1 MLSIRT
7 RGKTESI
14 FCPTVNQLAMEK
26 NLGQGYQV
34 LAAGRKNRC
43 LQWQKGIWREVIRL
57 GQFFQTASLN
67 SLWIVKS
74 I

>member
-7 RGKTESI
+7 RGKAESI

-26 NLGQGYQV
+26 NFGQGYQV
-34 LAAGRKNRC
+34 LAVGRKNTC
-43 LQWQKGIWREVIRL
+43 LQWQKGIWREMIRL